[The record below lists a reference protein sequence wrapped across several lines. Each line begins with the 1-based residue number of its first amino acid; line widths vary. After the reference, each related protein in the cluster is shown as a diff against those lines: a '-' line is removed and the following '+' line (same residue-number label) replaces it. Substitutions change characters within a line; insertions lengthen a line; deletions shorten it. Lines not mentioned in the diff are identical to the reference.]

1 MKPNDSDHAAA
12 HARLAREVFKLGGTD
27 VDEAEVTAYLAGL
40 LSSEAAAQLE
50 ARLKIDPQ
58 VWSEVKAQKQRC
70 EEHFQ
75 PASVAAGQVRFDET
89 LRKLIENKLVH
100 PPPVGDPE
108 KPAPKPSRGWIIWGI
123 AAAAAVILLSVA
135 LPVWNPWRER
145 EKIIVVRPTPA
156 PQPPPPD
163 PVPPIPI
170 PIIAPGPMYAGLQGE
185 RLLRS
190 VRGPA
195 VLATGNTV
203 FAGGANSGWEELPP
217 LKGANN
223 DARHVGKGLFDSDGY
238 DAVTV
243 LVDDTK
249 EPAQRSTRDNVL
261 KSFADLVKRTKDGGT
276 FTVFWASHGVEVNGK
291 VGFVTAPGADG
302 KPGVWTMDDLAVTI
316 GKRKIN
322 VVLVVDAC
330 RKTTPEASKAFLVK
344 LRESAANY
352 LLVTSC
358 SPGELARE
366 AGPSDGAGLDDEDK
380 EWHGLFTR
388 ELLRARRARWV
399 DQRGSI
405 AVADADGDGFL
416 SWKEAASRAQKQI
429 VAALSANRFPEEH
442 QTTQTPSYSQQGQPV
457 LEELSGIKKAIRIE
471 PAFKPKPSIGS
482 GGKPTE
488 AQIIRDLPLEQVGT
502 EVRFYAYKNNNR
514 KGLPFMPS
522 GWMWGGFSTGDAGD
536 SAENEDTCELVSDL
550 MGMSLT
556 FAQNPKSPGQCV
568 RWEIRKWADRKTKP
582 VPMKVDVDWMG
593 IAWISQADKNGPQ
606 WWAAEGDNRGLY
618 YDLSRFKS
626 LRFSAR
632 FEWDVPAAGA
642 LAEKKPWLAAKL
654 APLAHDAGNR
664 RLALGDSRD
673 TVVKHVQLDGPWQD
687 FAMDITPQSPADG
700 DLSRICS
707 IAFILDRTFRNQF
720 PEGTEI
726 PAFSVYLDDI
736 YFSTKPATEK

>member
-1 MKPNDSDHAAA
+1 MNPHDSSSKPAID
-12 HARLAREVFKLGGTD
+12 RLCADLFPEEVPVGRTVVTKGKL
-27 VDEAEVTAYLAGL
+27 TA
-40 LSSEAAAQLE
+40 
-50 ARLKIDPQ
+50 
-58 VWSEVKAQKQRC
+58 
-70 EEHFQ
+70 
-75 PASVAAGQVRFDET
+75 
-89 LRKLIENKLVH
+89 LIEGTLSPEEAGEVEAKLAA
-100 PPPVGDPE
+100 DPE
-108 KPAPKPSRGWIIWGI
+108 IIAQVAGMRRAFSNQLGNPGTRPSNVIPFPFVWGI
-123 AAAAAVILLSVA
+123 LAAAATVAILGMAYGVLKPFLDAKPKDEFVEG
-135 LPVWNPWRER
+135 PNPFPRPDPRPNPKPDPSHEP
-145 EKIIVVRPTPA
+145 PTPS
-156 PQPPPPD
+156 PD
-163 PVPPIPI
+163 GGGIPVPERLF
-170 PIIAPGPMYAGLQGE
+170 ASVQGE
-185 RLLRS
+185 WLLTS
-190 VRGPA
+190 VKGPT
-195 VLATGNTV
+195 VPATGNTV
-203 FAGGANSGWEELPP
+203 FAGGANSGWKELPP

-223 DARHVGKGLFDSDGY
+223 DARGIGKVLRESGSY

-243 LVDDTK
+243 LVDDAK
-249 EPAQRSTRDNVL
+249 EPAQLSRRDNVL
-261 KSFADLVKRTKDGGT
+261 KSFADLVMRTKDGGS
-276 FTVFWASHGVEVNGK
+276 FTVYWSGHGVEVNDK
-291 VGFVTAPGADG
+291 VAFVAAPGADG
-302 KPGVWTMDDLAVTI
+302 KPGVWTMDDLAVAI

-322 VVLVVDAC
+322 VVLAVDAC
-330 RKTTPEASKAFLVK
+330 RKTTPEASKAFLAK

-358 SPGELARE
+358 QPGELARE
-366 AGPSDGAGLDDEDK
+366 AGPSVSARLDEEDK

-388 ELLRARRARWV
+388 ELLRARYGRWV
-399 DQRGSI
+399 EQRGSI

-429 VAALSANRFPEEH
+429 VTAISANRFPEVPPTKQTEADH
-442 QTTQTPSYSQQGQPV
+442 TTEIEKPQTTQTPSYSQQGQPA

-471 PAFKPKPSIGS
+471 PAFKPKASIGS
-482 GGKPTE
+482 GGKWTE
-488 AQIIRDLPLEQVGT
+488 AQIIRDLPREQVGT
-502 EVRFYAYKNNNR
+502 EVRIYAYKNNNR

-522 GWMWGGFSTGDAGD
+522 GWMWGGNSTGDAGD
-536 SAENEDTCELVSDL
+536 NVENEDTCELVSDL

-556 FAQNPKSPGQCV
+556 FMQNPKSPGQCI
-568 RWEIRKWADRKTKP
+568 RWEIRKWVDRKTKP

-642 LAEKKPWLAAKL
+642 LAEKKPWLTAKL
-654 APLAHDAGNR
+654 APLARDAGKR

-687 FAMDITPQSPADG
+687 FAMDITHQAPADG

-707 IAFILDRTFRNQF
+707 IAFILDRTFRDQF

-736 YFSTKPATEK
+736 YFSTK